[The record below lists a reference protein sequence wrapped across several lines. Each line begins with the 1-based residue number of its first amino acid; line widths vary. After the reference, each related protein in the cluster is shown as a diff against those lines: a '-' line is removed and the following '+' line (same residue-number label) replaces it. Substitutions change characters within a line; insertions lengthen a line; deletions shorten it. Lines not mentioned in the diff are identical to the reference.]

1 MEFTMLK
8 YITINCPKLIFVL
21 ALIVMLLGILLQ
33 EPLKVFDQA
42 IRICLSCIGLI

>member
-1 MEFTMLK
+1 VFKFIAT
-8 YITINCPKLIFVL
+8 NSPKLIFVV
-21 ALIVMLLGILLQ
+21 ALLGMLLGIVLQ